1 MEERVERVIKALRR
15 RGFEA
20 EFIRDKESARRVI
33 LERIPIKAKVGIPGS
48 KTIRQLELDR
58 LLRERGQITYDHW
71 LSGLGVQEVLE
82 MRRAQLTSEVL
93 LTSANAITENGEI
106 YNMDGIGN
114 RIAPMIFGAGEVII
128 VAGINKL
135 VKDLEGARERLRK
148 VAGPKRAKELGLNL
162 PCVKSGECEDC
173 HSPGRICRAELI
185 LHYAPSL
192 SKIQIYI
199 IGEELGN

>member
-1 MEERVERVIKALRR
+1 MDERVKRVVSALKR

-20 EFIRDKESARRVI
+20 EFIRDKETARRVI

-48 KTIRQLELDR
+48 KTVRQLELDR
-58 LLRERGQITYDHW
+58 LLRERGQVTYDHW
-71 LSGLGVQEVLE
+71 LSGLGVQEVLA
-82 MRRAQLTSEVL
+82 MRRAQLTSDVL
-93 LTSANAITENGEI
+93 LVSANAVTEDGEI

-128 VAGINKL
+128 VIGINKL
-135 VKDLEGARERLRK
+135 VKDLDGARERLRK
-148 VAGPKRAKELGLNL
+148 VAGPRRAKELGLNL
-162 PCVKSGECEDC
+162 RCVKSGECEDC

-185 LHYAPSL
+185 LHYAPIL
-192 SKIQIYI
+192 SKIRVYI